1 MSSFDKVNGFLL
13 VDKPEGISSFK
24 VVQILRRVTGV
35 KKIGHS
41 GTLDP
46 LATGLMICA
55 IGRHYTRQLETLM
68 KRNKTYTGTA
78 ILGQSTDSY
87 DADGTITK
95 ETEVPKT
102 LSLDDLLES
111 KTQFEG
117 QIEQVPPAFSA
128 KKVNGKRAY
137 ELARQGETITLEKK
151 AVTVYDYQCRNL
163 RHGTLCEFDYEISCS
178 KGTYVRSLIHD
189 LGENLGYGAHVKT
202 LRRTKIEEISVEDAL
217 PLDNISLEDIQHNL
231 YADL

>member
-13 VDKPEGISSFK
+13 IDKPEGISSFK

-95 ETEVPKT
+95 KTDVPNTVK
-102 LSLDDLLES
+102 LEELLDA

-117 QIEQVPPAFSA
+117 QIEQTPPAFSA
-128 KKVNGKRAY
+128 KK
-137 ELARQGETITLEKK
+137 
-151 AVTVYDYQCRNL
+151 
-163 RHGTLCEFDYEISCS
+163 
-178 KGTYVRSLIHD
+178 
-189 LGENLGYGAHVKT
+189 
-202 LRRTKIEEISVEDAL
+202 
-217 PLDNISLEDIQHNL
+217 
-231 YADL
+231 